1 MKKIITYLLSG
12 IIILFLACLVLF
24 DFNKDS
30 KKETKKMEKVKL
42 AEVAHTIFYAPQ
54 YIAIEKGYFK
64 EYGIDIDL
72 TLASGADKVTAA
84 VLSGDADIGFCGSE
98 ATIYVYNG
106 GEKDYLKTF
115 AQLTQKDGT
124 FLVSR
129 KEYKNFKLEDLKGK
143 TIIGGRA
150 GGMPEMTFE
159 YALKQNGIDPKKD
172 VSIDTSVAF
181 PAMSGAFIGG
191 QGDFVTLFE
200 PNATSIEKQ
209 GYGHVVASV
218 GELGGVVPYTS
229 YSARISYINNNKELI
244 KNFEKAIQKGLDYV
258 KNHSD
263 KEVAKTILKQF
274 PDTSLNDLESAVKRY
289 REKDTWPKTTKFSEK
304 SFNHLQDIMIDN
316 GVLTEKV
323 SYDKLM
329 YQTDNK

>member
-1 MKKIITYLLSG
+1 MKKKIFIYVLCGILIFLLAS
-12 IIILFLACLVLF
+12 LVLF
-24 DFNKDS
+24 DFNKQE
-30 KKETKKMEKVKL
+30 KTKNTKVTL

-54 YIAIEKGYFK
+54 YVAIEKGYFEK
-64 EYGIDIDL
+64 YGIDIDL
-72 TLASGADKVTAA
+72 ILTSGADKVTAA
-84 VLSGDADIGFCGSE
+84 LLSGDADIGFSGSE

-129 KEYKNFKLEDLKGK
+129 KKYDNFTLDDLKGK
-143 TIIGGRA
+143 SVIGGRA

-159 YALKQNGIDPKKD
+159 WALRVNGIDPNKD
-172 VSIDTSVAF
+172 VNIDTSVAF

-200 PNATSIEKQ
+200 PNATEIEEQ
-209 GYGHVVASV
+209 GYGYVVASI

-229 YSARISYINNNKELI
+229 YSARNSYIKENKEVI
-244 KNFEKAIQKGLDYV
+244 TNFTKAIQEGLDYV
-258 KNHSD
+258 HNHSD
-263 KEVAKTILKQF
+263 EDVAKVILKQF
-274 PDTSLNDLESAVKRY
+274 PDTSLNDLTKAVKRY
-289 REKDTWPKTTKFSEK
+289 RENNTWPTTTKFSKE
-304 SFNHLQDIMIDN
+304 SFDHLQDIMIAN
-316 GVLTEKV
+316 GAISEKV

-329 YQTDNK
+329 YNIK